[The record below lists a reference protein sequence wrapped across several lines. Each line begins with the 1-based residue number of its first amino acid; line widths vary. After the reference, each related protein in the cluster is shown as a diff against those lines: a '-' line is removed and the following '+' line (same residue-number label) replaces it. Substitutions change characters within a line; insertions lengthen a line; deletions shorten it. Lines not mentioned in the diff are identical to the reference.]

1 MAARHDGW
9 NATLIASAAY
19 LVVIV
24 VAQLAL
30 PRIDEVPADFSAS
43 LLWNFRLAA
52 IGIQALI
59 WTTLGLVFGALA
71 ARELD
76 RPAVRRMAAA

>member
-1 MAARHDGW
+1 M
-9 NATLIASAAY
+9 
-19 LVVIV
+19 
-24 VAQLAL
+24 
-30 PRIDEVPADFSAS
+30 PADFSAS

-52 IGIQALI
+52 IGIQALL

-71 ARELD
+71 ARELE